1 MNVAWRERVSSM
13 LHIKL
18 EEVELRGDI
27 LTAKVIRPTKSLLSL
42 LQEAVQTSLH
52 LCSFLSDVCFWSPK

>member
-1 MNVAWRERVSSM
+1 M
-13 LHIKL
+13 LFIMYKL

-27 LTAKVIRPTKSLLSL
+27 LAAKVIRPTKSLLSL